1 MSAFVSYIYGTFILI
16 TMTNDLRE
24 KIAGEIALSGD
35 PGRTMRKWR
44 EEFSV
49 SQNELATAMN
59 ISASVISDYESGRR
73 RSPGV
78 GVVRKMVDSL
88 MDIDEKRGHPVASK
102 FKAVKRE
109 DCIIAME
116 EFGSGIPSD
125 EFVKAISGTVLNP
138 ETEGRRIYGYTVVNS
153 VKAIMTLSSSDYLK
167 IYGWSTERALI
178 FTDVFFGRSPMVA
191 IRAHPLTPAMVVY
204 LKPENVD
211 QLAIKLAK
219 LENIPLVSTE
229 TELNDLL
236 AGLKKIK
243 EGI

>member
-1 MSAFVSYIYGTFILI
+1 
-16 TMTNDLRE
+16 MTDDLRE
-24 KIAGEIALSGD
+24 KMAGEITVSGD

-49 SQNELATAMN
+49 SQNELAAVMD
-59 ISASVISDYESGRR
+59 ISPSVISDYESGRR

-78 GVVRKMVDSL
+78 GVVKKMVDSL
-88 MDIDEKRGHPVASK
+88 IIIDEGRGHPVASK

-109 DCIIAME
+109 DCVIAME
-116 EFGSGIPSD
+116 EFGSGIPSKD
-125 EFVKAISGTVLNP
+125 FIEKINGTVLN
-138 ETEGRRIYGYTVVNS
+138 TDTDGRKIYGYTVVNS
-153 VKAIMTLSSSDYLK
+153 VKAITSLSSSDYLK

-204 LKPENVD
+204 LRPENVD

-219 LENIPLVSTE
+219 LEGIPLVSTDMGLE
-229 TELNDLL
+229 DLL
-236 AGLKKIK
+236 MTLKQMK
-243 EGI
+243 EGK